1 LSLGHKQLEENPWD
15 VFETIFTTDSIHEG
29 TVVEMMDKGA
39 VIALPYGVEG
49 FATPRHLVK
58 EDGTSV
64 KQDERLDF
72 KVIEFNKSAK
82 RIIVSHSRIAEDEKR
97 SEDNAKRKAQVRPG
111 KKPAAAPE
119 TTTLTMEKTTLGDIS
134 ELAALKT
141 QMEENEKKV
150 Q

>member
-1 LSLGHKQLEENPWD
+1 LEENPWD

-64 KQDERLDF
+64 KQDEKLDF

-97 SEDNAKRKAQVRPG
+97 SEENAKRKAQVRPG

-119 TTTLTMEKTTLGDIS
+119 TTLTMEKTTLGDIS